1 MKPYW
6 DIMWLRVCDNCDGM
20 LQEVREDSK
29 SRLDLVDTCEIC
41 DYDVCNSCR
50 QQIADS
56 LSIQVEGCDPDGA
69 CCKAARCLDPE
80 DASRR
85 AACSPDCPVV
95 CLRRASRYSSS
106 DRTWWLREGHRAAA
120 CVPRGLGPDMLAA
133 RRAQKQWVHRNLFP
147 ALPHE
152 NIWDPRCGGDADDSD
167 SDWESDHEPSDEQ
180 VAWMER
186 G

>member
-56 LSIQVEGCDPDGA
+56 LRIQVEGCDPDGA

-80 DASRR
+80 DVGEQR
-85 AACSPDCPVV
+85 ALLIAQWCAYV
-95 CLRRASRYSSS
+95 
-106 DRTWWLREGHRAAA
+106 G
-120 CVPRGLGPDMLAA
+120 LAA
-133 RRAQKQWVHRNLFP
+133 LVVQTEH
-147 ALPHE
+147 
-152 NIWDPRCGGDADDSD
+152 GGCA
-167 SDWESDHEPSDEQ
+167 
-180 VAWMER
+180 
-186 G
+186 